1 VTGLTNTEPEITT
14 AETGRGPVEA
24 DARIPIFPDLF
35 ISGLTAMVLLLCL
48 YSVLCIF
55 LPAGLDIRA
64 NTFAAPAELTPAW
77 YLLFLY
83 QGLRSA
89 APLARALAP
98 LLLIVLVAALPFL
111 DRNPSREL
119 RHRPFALVLGALLV
133 AVVLGLSYLGWAG

>member
-1 VTGLTNTEPEITT
+1 MTELTNTEPEITMAGT
-14 AETGRGPVEA
+14 GYEPAET

-55 LPAGLDIRA
+55 LPAGLDVRA
-64 NTFAAPAELTPAW
+64 NTFAAPADLKPAW

-83 QGLRSA
+83 EGLRSA
-89 APLARALAP
+89 APIARALAP
-98 LLLIVLVAALPFL
+98 LLLILLIAALPFL

-133 AVVLGLSYLGWAG
+133 AVTLGLSYLGWTG